1 MLKMTRTIYGFMRM
15 DDPRILILR
24 YFRKHFLRMEDRMNF
39 RKSFSAG
46 VGRNPCLDVN
56 VYKNHLTGYQLWHVL
71 RIFRMNWH
79 LAVYANPE
87 IFN

>member
-1 MLKMTRTIYGFMRM
+1 MSMLKMTRTIYGFMRM

-46 VGRNPCLDVN
+46 
-56 VYKNHLTGYQLWHVL
+56 THV
-71 RIFRMNWH
+71 
-79 LAVYANPE
+79 
-87 IFN
+87 